1 MSRRTA
7 LCLAA
12 GLLAAC
18 ARDPAPFTLVAAD
31 PPAQPGALAPRLSTH
46 PAGGA
51 VISWVEADGAGHA
64 LRWARTE
71 GAAWGAVRTAARG
84 DDWFVNWADTPG
96 VTAFGDYLVAH
107 WLQKS
112 AASTYA
118 YDVQLARSADDGGS
132 WQALGTPHH
141 DGTPTEHGFVSLFA
155 AGAGFGLTWLDGRK
169 TGGGGHEG
177 HDGHGGGGGGMT
189 LRAARFDA
197 AGTQLDEVEL
207 DALTCD
213 CCPTDVASVGGQ
225 PLVVYRDRTAEE
237 TRDIFVTRHD
247 GQAWSAPNA
256 VAVDAWHMPACPVNG
271 PAADARGQ
279 HVGVAWFTAAQEVR
293 KVQFAWSADGGA
305 SFSAPLRIDAGQ
317 PVGRTELVLLPDGEA
332 LVLWLEQ
339 VGEGAELRARRVTPR
354 GELRAPQTL
363 AITSAARASGFP
375 RAVLADDAVLL
386 AWTEVDAGGTR
397 RVRAGKLV
405 L

>member
-1 MSRRTA
+1 MSRLTV
-7 LCLAA
+7 LLLST

-18 ARDPAPFTLVAAD
+18 AREPAPFTLVAAD

-64 LRWARTE
+64 LRWSRTE
-71 GAAWGAVRTAARG
+71 GAAWGAARTAARG

-96 VTAFGDYLVAH
+96 VTAFGDHLVAH

-118 YDVQLARSADDGGS
+118 YDVQLARSADDGAS

-155 AGAGFGLTWLDGRK
+155 AGTGFGLTWLDGRN
-169 TGGGGHEG
+169 TAGGGHDS

-197 AGTQLDEVEL
+197 AGAQLDEVEL

-213 CCPTDVASVGGQ
+213 CCPTDVASIDGQ

-247 GQAWSAPNA
+247 GQVWSAPNA

-279 HVGVAWFTAAQEVR
+279 RVGVAWFTAAQEVR
-293 KVQFAWSADGGA
+293 KVQFAWSADGGR
-305 SFSAPLRIDAGQ
+305 SFSAPVRIDAGL

-339 VGEGAELRARRVTPR
+339 VGEGAELRARRVTPG

-386 AWTEVDAGGTR
+386 AWTEVDASGTR
-397 RVRAGKLV
+397 RVRAGKLA